1 MQINN
6 ESALELLRSE
16 IENLGVLN
24 SEFSVLW
31 HEDIAV
37 NLQTHTLEIFMDY
50 FPLGDLD
57 AFIKAHPVFKK
68 RIPKASIGQIMSGL
82 SLGLLD
88 CHSKG
93 ILHGDIKPQNS
104 KLFISS
110 RSLSLWQCGRGA
122 FLSFRDNGVPLTF
135 SVQLQAGKYQEFDL
149 VLGRLSNFCINS
161 LSEIKNPREEKE
173 RDSPRINGTLSY
185 LAPVSFSNYFI
196 SLESD

>member
-1 MQINN
+1 VQINN
-6 ESALELLRSE
+6 ESSLELLRSE
-16 IENLGVLN
+16 IENLHVLN
-24 SEFSVLW
+24 SEFNVLW
-31 HEDIAV
+31 HEDITV
-37 NLQTHTLEIFMDY
+37 NLQTYTLQIFMDY

-57 AFIKAHPVFKK
+57 AFIKAHPYGKK

-82 SLGLLD
+82 SWGLLD

-104 KLFISS
+104 KLLIS
-110 RSLSLWQCGRGA
+110 SLSLSGNVVVEHC
-122 FLSFRDNGVPLTF
+122 FSFRDNGMPLTF

-173 RDSPRINGTLSY
+173 RDSPRINGTISY

-196 SLESD
+196 SL

>member
-57 AFIKAHPVFKK
+57 AFIKAHPYGKK

-82 SLGLLD
+82 SWGLLD

-110 RSLSLWQCGRGA
+110 LSLSLSGKA
-122 FLSFRDNGVPLTF
+122 VVEHYLSFRDNGMPLTF

-173 RDSPRINGTLSY
+173 RDSPRINGTISY

-196 SLESD
+196 SL

>member
-6 ESALELLRSE
+6 ESALGLLRSE
-16 IENLGVLN
+16 IENLRVLN
-24 SEFSVLW
+24 SEFNVLW

-37 NLQTHTLEIFMDY
+37 NLQTHTLQIFMDY

-57 AFIKAHPVFKK
+57 AFIKAHPYGKN

-82 SLGLLD
+82 SWGLLD

-104 KLFISS
+104 KLFKS
-110 RSLSLWQCGRGA
+110 SLSLSGNVVVEHY
-122 FLSFRDNGVPLTF
+122 FSFRDNGMPLTF

-149 VLGRLSNFCINS
+149 ILGRLSNFCINS
-161 LSEIKNPREEKE
+161 LSEIKNLREEKE
-173 RDSPRINGTLSY
+173 RDSPRINGTISY
-185 LAPVSFSNYFI
+185 LAPVSFSNYYI
-196 SLESD
+196 SL